1 MCAAQHL
8 GGQQQRRKPVSSDQ
22 PQYRF
27 KPLTVAV
34 CAALLQLTSSAAFAD
49 NAATVA
55 SLQAQIEQL
64 KSQLAAAQHAASPQS
79 AAQQPVAVES
89 SAAASNTP
97 DDKPE
102 LKESL
107 DDVVVTAKRKRKQ
120 QVALQKLK
128 DTPRSVSVVSGEDL
142 DQQQTTNMTDI
153 LRRVGNVNFNYGNP
167 RTGSLTLRGIT
178 SGSNDTIDP
187 SIGVVLDGVPIA
199 YTPLANTAH
208 FVDIDTIAVARGP
221 QGTLGGKNANI
232 GQITVKSKAPSF
244 NNEASVSLTAGAWNT
259 VNATAIA
266 GGTVI
271 DDLLAW
277 RGTFLREQSNGY
289 VKNSYPD
296 LQGRTSYGNT
306 DVTYGRLQFLLTPT
320 ENLSAKL
327 ILENQ
332 PIGGQFLNGLT
343 IKNQQPLYYSDGV
356 AIGPT
361 TINAAPFNR
370 LSRSWFAQSPQTY
383 SPGQY
388 FTTPVTLDNNGSI
401 ITSNKA
407 ITGEIDYK
415 LGDYNFASI
424 TSYRSNWF
432 SASNDEGTPF
442 DITKDGGYITD
453 YKQLSQELRLQT
465 SIGKLV
471 DLTTGLYFVKTDND
485 SLSRTRY
492 GSDAGAWFATGNGKV
507 DNGQYGSLANN
518 SNAALNAPGNN
529 LLRDSLNGVYKGTD
543 TLANNK
549 SSAWYGSAD
558 WHIAEPTTLTTGL
571 RFGKEDRQTKVSN
584 LVLDNGFGAA
594 LNPVAVNNVQLGGFA
609 SDKVSGE
616 LLASNNAAQLALAN
630 SVAQRYYGTSYA
642 ALSAAQKQQIANAK
656 GLRAAQ
662 ITGLYTQAVAEP
674 FNDNIKSWNVS
685 LSQKINE
692 QLTTYATVQYGEK
705 AGISQINGSSIN
717 GGTSVLVRPEST
729 TSYELG
735 LRTDLL
741 EHTLTINADI
751 FQSNIKNFQ
760 QTVSYLD
767 PVLTAIN
774 NAPTYSSGP
783 GNVGGV
789 RIRGLEVD
797 ASYTGIKNLSLRFS
811 GAYNNAI
818 YTKFPNS
825 GLASE
830 LDPALYPSGFYDV
843 SGKTLA
849 NAPKLTGTIGADYT
863 LPIADSNKVFHAAA
877 NWRYTSRYNVDAALS
892 QYGWVGGYGLLDLN
906 IGIGRADGKF
916 STSLIIKNATDKSYH
931 NAGWVTYNTNP
942 PRWFGINVTGKY

>member
-1 MCAAQHL
+1 MNVAQHL
-8 GGQQQRRKPVSSDQ
+8 GGLKPRHILSDRKKSH
-22 PQYRF
+22 YRI
-27 KPLTVAV
+27 KPLTLAV
-34 CAALLQLTSSAAFAD
+34 CAALLQLTSNAAFAD
-49 NAATVA
+49 DDVTVA
-55 SLQAQIEQL
+55 SLKAQIEQL
-64 KSQLAAAQHAASPQS
+64 KSQLAASQHPAAAQHAD
-79 AAQQPVAVES
+79 VAPTVATADTTDS
-89 SAAASNTP
+89 
-97 DDKPE
+97 DKPE
-102 LKESL
+102 VKESL
-107 DDVVVTAKRKRKQ
+107 ADVVVTAKRKRKQ
-120 QVALQKLK
+120 QVALEKLK

-187 SIGVVLDGVPIA
+187 SIGIVLDGVPIA

-208 FVDIDTIAVARGP
+208 FVDIDTVAVARGP

-232 GQITVKSKAPSF
+232 GQITVKSKAPTF

-259 VNATAIA
+259 LNATAIA

-343 IKNQQPLYYSDGV
+343 IKKQQPQFFSDGV
-356 AIGPT
+356 AIPAT
-361 TINAAPFNR
+361 TLNQAPAYR
-370 LSRSWFAQSPQTY
+370 LSRSWFAQSPQTFT
-383 SPGQY
+383 PDQY
-388 FTTPVTLDNNGSI
+388 FQNPVTLDNNGSI

-407 ITGEIDYK
+407 ITGEVDYK
-415 LGDYNFASI
+415 LGGLNLASI

-442 DITKDGGYITD
+442 DVTKDGGYITD

-465 SIGKLV
+465 SIDKLV
-471 DLTTGLYFVKTDND
+471 DVTTGLYFVKTDND
-485 SLSRTRY
+485 SLNRTRY
-492 GSDAGAWFATGNGKV
+492 GSDAGAWFATGNTKKGP
-507 DNGQYGSLANN
+507 GQYEILANN
-518 SNAALNAPGNN
+518 SDATLNAPGKN
-529 LLRDSLNGVYKGTD
+529 LLRDALNGVYKGTD

-549 SSAWYGSAD
+549 SSAWYGTAD

-594 LNPVAVNNVQLGGFA
+594 LNPVAVNNVQLGGFI
-609 SDKVSGE
+609 SDKDNGDLSPK
-616 LLASNNAAQLALAN
+616 NNAAQLALAN
-630 SVAQRYYGTSYA
+630 TVAQRYFGATNYA
-642 ALSAAQKQQIANAK
+642 ALSAAQKLQIANAK
-656 GLRAAQ
+656 ALRSAQ

>member
-1 MCAAQHL
+1 MNVQQHL
-8 GGQQQRRKPVSSDQ
+8 GDTHQ
-22 PQYRF
+22 PSKGRYPL
-27 KPLTVAV
+27 KPLTLAV
-34 CAALLQLTSSAAFAD
+34 CAAILTLSS
-49 NAATVA
+49 NAAVADDASTVA

-64 KSQLAAAQHAASPQS
+64 KSQLAASQRLANPAAPQASVAASS
-79 AAQQPVAVES
+79 T
-89 SAAASNTP
+89 AAAP
-97 DDKPE
+97 AEDKPE

-107 DDVVVTAKRKRKQ
+107 EDVVVTAKRKRKQ
-120 QVALQKLK
+120 QLALEKLK

-221 QGTLGGKNANI
+221 QGTAGGKNSNI

-244 NNEASVSLTAGAWNT
+244 NNEASVSLTSGAWNT
-259 VNATAIA
+259 LNATAIA

-343 IKNQQPLYYSDGV
+343 IKKQQPLTYSDGV
-356 AIGPT
+356 AIGAT

-370 LSRSWFAQSPQTY
+370 LSRSWFTQSPQTF
-383 SPGQY
+383 SPDQY
-388 FTTPVTLDNNGSI
+388 FQNPVTLDNNGSI

-407 ITGEIDYK
+407 ITGEVDYK
-415 LGDYNFASI
+415 LGNLNLASI

-453 YKQLSQELRLQT
+453 YKQISQELRLQT
-465 SIGKLV
+465 SIDKLV

-507 DNGQYGSLANN
+507 DNAQYGSLANN
-518 SNAALNAPGNN
+518 SDKTLNAPGNN
-529 LLRDSLNGVYKGTD
+529 LLRDSLNGLYKGTD

-549 SSAWYGSAD
+549 SSAWYGTAD

-571 RFGKEDRQTKVSN
+571 RFGTEDRQTKVSN
-584 LVLDNGFGAA
+584 LVLDNGFGAG
-594 LNPVAVNNVQLGGFA
+594 LNPVSVNNVQLGGFA
-609 SDKVSGE
+609 SDKVTGALSPTN
-616 LLASNNAAQLALAN
+616 SAAQLALAN
-630 SVAQRYYGTSYA
+630 SVAKRYYGAASYA
-642 ALSAAQKQQIANAK
+642 ALSDAQKLQVANAK
-656 GLRAAQ
+656 GLRSAQ
-662 ITGLYTQAVAEP
+662 ITGLFTQAVAEP

-685 LSQKINE
+685 LKQKIND
-692 QLTTYATVQYGEK
+692 QLTVYGAVQYGEK

-717 GGTSVLVRPEST
+717 GGTSLLVKPERT
-729 TSYELG
+729 TNYELG

-741 EHTLTINADI
+741 ANTLTINADI
-751 FQSNIKNFQ
+751 FQSDIKNFQ

-767 PVLTAIN
+767 QVLTDIN
-774 NAPTYSSGP
+774 KTPTYGSGP

-797 ASYTGIKNLSLRFS
+797 ASYTGIQNLSLRFS
-811 GAYNNAI
+811 GAYNDAI
-818 YTKFPNS
+818 YTKFQYS

-863 LPIADSNKVFHAAA
+863 LPLVNSNKVFHAAA
-877 NWRYTSRYNVDAALS
+877 NWRYTSKYNVDANSS

-906 IGIGRADGKF
+906 IGIGRADGKY
-916 STSLIIKNATDKSYH
+916 STSLIIKNATDKNYH